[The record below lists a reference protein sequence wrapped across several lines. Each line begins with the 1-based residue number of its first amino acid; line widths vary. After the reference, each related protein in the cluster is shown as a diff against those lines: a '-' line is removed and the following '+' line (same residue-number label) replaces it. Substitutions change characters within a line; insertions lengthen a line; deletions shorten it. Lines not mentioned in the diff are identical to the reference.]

1 MTLQTHLDRAAFF
14 TLLVLI
20 AFLPFGIAGQQLGCG
35 ATLLLV
41 ACNPAA
47 RARLALQWRT
57 NAKLRGVAYGIAVWA
72 AALLIALFAGEAG
85 AGVRELRKFPLM
97 LLTVLPIAVVT
108 TKARESTALRIF
120 ALTFLLAACAG
131 LWEQARGLGDHP
143 DRLDGPIGFYMT
155 TTGVFLQ
162 ASLVCLVL
170 VLRTS
175 AGRGKR
181 AEREGWPERLLYGF
195 AFLATTAALILTYT
209 RAAWFAWLGAVMM
222 AVIGTRSRTGGVTLA
237 LFAAALLVYAPVRDR
252 LMSSWD
258 TGYAMN
264 VERTFLWKAGVSLV
278 REKPVFGW
286 GLQNLEPVIASH
298 RAPEAKER
306 LTHLH
311 SNWLQT
317 AAAMG
322 LLGLAAL
329 LHWIVR
335 LYAALFARPGAR
347 AREPGA
353 PDAKTRSAIRPLSMG
368 AAAALT
374 GFLLHGTLEWNLG
387 DSEVITT
394 LYTIAGLALAG
405 TARTFPSGT
414 ARAEAAGERL

>member
-1 MTLQTHLDRAAFF
+1 MTLRTGLDRAAFF
-14 TLLVLI
+14 TLLALI

-41 ACNPAA
+41 ACNPSA
-47 RARLALQWRT
+47 RARLIEEWRT
-57 NAKLRGVAYGIAVWA
+57 SAWLRGIVYGILVWA
-72 AALLIALFAGEAG
+72 GALLIALFAGDAG
-85 AGVRELRKFPLM
+85 SGVRELRKFPLM
-97 LLTVLPIAVVT
+97 LLTVLPIAVIT
-108 TKARESTALRIF
+108 TKARERTALVVF
-120 ALTFLLAACAG
+120 ALAFLLAAMAG

-155 TTGVFLQ
+155 STGVFLQ

-170 VLRTS
+170 ALRRIS
-175 AGRGKR
+175 LRPLHVA
-181 AEREGWPERLLYGF
+181 
-195 AFLATTAALILTYT
+195 AFLATTAALVLTYT
-209 RAAWFAWLGAVMM
+209 RAAWFAWIGAVAIAIVLM
-222 AVIGTRSRTGGVTLA
+222 RSRAGVVALA
-237 LFAAALLVYAPVRDR
+237 LFAGALLAYAPVRER
-252 LMSSWD
+252 LITSWD
-258 TGYAMN
+258 TGYALN
-264 VERTFLWKAGVSLV
+264 VERTYLWEAGVALV

-322 LLGLAAL
+322 AIGLVAL

-335 LYAALFARPGAR
+335 LYRALGTRTKRGG
-347 AREPGA
+347 GA
-353 PDAKTRSAIRPLSMG
+353 PRALSIAAI
-368 AAAALT
+368 AALT

-394 LYTIAGLALAG
+394 LYTITGLALAG
-405 TARTFPSGT
+405 IARRDDEGPDSG
-414 ARAEAAGERL
+414 EA